1 MTQVLAWADYVVW
14 LDGPEGP
21 GDRFF
26 QMFDNQ
32 YRTNSKKPLLTTYDV
47 AECARVFSE
56 TKELPVSQ
64 AQLKGLLTG
73 HNVYHGG
80 CAIVAFDP
88 PAPEPAGNAA
98 YHAAVK
104 KWWKDQGVVALRVG
118 LQGKAASSGSKSI
131 SEKEATG
138 LVLGQGNCIIIAGSD
153 WWRVGGAAAAFPAAV
168 RSNDVER
175 AVACISIV
183 SIFLG
188 SSKFTYCISGVT
200 VHLGPEAV
208 NKARH

>member
-1 MTQVLAWADYVVW
+1 MVGRGVPSVDIRNPRSTQRAATQRHRIPRLVDPPTGTDELLESASAAVQMTQVLAWADYVVW

-47 AECARVFSE
+47 DECAQVFSE

-104 KWWKDQGVVALRVG
+104 KWWKNQGV
-118 LQGKAASSGSKSI
+118 
-131 SEKEATG
+131 
-138 LVLGQGNCIIIAGSD
+138 
-153 WWRVGGAAAAFPAAV
+153 
-168 RSNDVER
+168 
-175 AVACISIV
+175 
-183 SIFLG
+183 
-188 SSKFTYCISGVT
+188 GVYW
-200 VHLGPEAV
+200 
-208 NKARH
+208 